1 MKKGNGF
8 LSFLITPNGEYIMY
22 NVKQQESLEAFRAFV
37 GTETFSRAD
46 YKEFAERAS
55 ELGVIKP
62 RFLIKGRNSVE
73 RISRGNYKFPTAG
86 NVPLEDVVKKLREET
101 SSTTSVPDTAT
112 NLMMTTDIDN
122 MVPDKFIG
130 FVSWGYFK
138 EIKSIIRSKMFY
150 PIFITG
156 LSGNGKTLN
165 VQEAC
170 AELDREC
177 VRVNVTIETDED
189 DLIGGFRLVD
199 GETKF
204 NLGPVAIAMERG
216 AVLLLDEVDL
226 ASNKIMCLQPVLEG
240 NGIYIKKINR
250 YIKPAKGF
258 TVIATAN
265 TKGRGSDDGKFIG
278 TNILNEAFLERFP
291 ITMEQPYPALSV
303 EKKIVLGS
311 MAKYGKVDEDF
322 ADKLVTWAEVI
333 RKTYFEGAVDEL
345 ISTRRL
351 DHIVKAFTIFKDKLK
366 SIEMCT
372 NRFDE
377 DTKTSFIDLYSKV
390 DAGVDL
396 NDETS
401 EGEDEEN
408 EESTEESPW

>member
-1 MKKGNGF
+1 MS
-8 LSFLITPNGEYIMY
+8 LSPAKQRFVDLASAKYGEGAEMSKEQVIVLREE
-22 NVKQQESLEAFRAFV
+22 NSLGWPSWFMRSPYKV
-37 GTETFSRAD
+37 GRGIYKLPTET
-46 YKEFAERAS
+46 E
-55 ELGVIKP
+55 IKTGTP
-62 RFLIKGRNSVE
+62 S
-73 RISRGNYKFPTAG
+73 
-86 NVPLEDVVKKLREET
+86 VPLEIIAAEAVAAKP
-101 SSTTSVPDTAT
+101 SVPDTAT

-122 MVPDKFIG
+122 MVPDKFEG

-138 EIKSIIRSKMFY
+138 EIKSIIKSKLFY
-150 PIFITG
+150 PIFVTG

-170 AELDREC
+170 AELGREC

-240 NGIYIKKINR
+240 NGIYVKKINR

-311 MAKYGKVDEDF
+311 MEKYGTVDEDF
-322 ADKLVTWAEVI
+322 ANKLVTWAEVI

-351 DHIVKAFTIFKDKLK
+351 DHIVKAYTIFKDKLK
-366 SIEMCT
+366 AIEMCT

-377 DTKTSFIDLYSKV
+377 DTKVSFVDLYCKV

-396 NDETS
+396 NEDIETS
-401 EGEDEEN
+401 EEEEEN
-408 EESTEESPW
+408 SEMPY

>member
-1 MKKGNGF
+1 MSNKRIEIVNKLLVDFPTGTATQSELMEWAERNGYSKYAPSFVWKK
-8 LSFLITPNGEYIMY
+8 EYRVDRGLFKIP
-22 NVKQQESLEAFRAFV
+22 
-37 GTETFSRAD
+37 TET
-46 YKEFAERAS
+46 E
-55 ELGVIKP
+55 IKTGT
-62 RFLIKGRNSVE
+62 L
-73 RISRGNYKFPTAG
+73 
-86 NVPLEDVVKKLREET
+86 NVPLEVVAAET
-101 SSTTSVPDTAT
+101 ATTTSTLVPDTAT
-112 NLMMTTDIDN
+112 NLMMTTDVEN
-122 MVPDKFIG
+122 MVPSKFEG
-130 FVSWGYFK
+130 FVPWGYFK
-138 EIKSIIRSKMFY
+138 EVKSIIKYKMFY

-170 AELDREC
+170 AELGREC

-291 ITMEQPYPALSV
+291 ITMEQPYPSLSV

-311 MAKYGKVDEDF
+311 MKKYGKIDEDF

-351 DHIVKAFTIFKDKLK
+351 DHIVKAFVIFKDKLK

-377 DTKTSFIDLYSKV
+377 DTKTSFIDLYAKV

-396 NDETS
+396 NAENS
-401 EGEDEEN
+401 EEEIEEEDTDN
-408 EESTEESPW
+408 PF

>member
-1 MKKGNGF
+1 MKEGNRF
-8 LSFLITPNGEYIMY
+8 PLFLITPNGEFVMSLSPA
-22 NVKQQESLEAFRAFV
+22 KQKFVDVAAAKHGEGAVLTKQEVVDVRNENGLGWPSWFVRAPYKV
-37 GTETFSRAD
+37 GRGEYKLPTETD
-46 YKEFAERAS
+46 GAS
-55 ELGVIKP
+55 
-62 RFLIKGRNSVE
+62 SVPVE
-73 RISRGNYKFPTAG
+73 VVATETA
-86 NVPLEDVVKKLREET
+86 K
-101 SSTTSVPDTAT
+101 TSVPDTVT
-112 NLMMTTDIDN
+112 NLMMSTDIEK
-122 MVPDKFIG
+122 MVPEKFEG

-138 EIKSIIRSKMFY
+138 EIKSIIKSRMFY
-150 PIFITG
+150 PIFVTG

-170 AELDREC
+170 AELKREC

-311 MAKYGKVDEDF
+311 MEKYGKVDEDF

-333 RKTYFEGAVDEL
+333 RKTYFEGAIDEL

-351 DHIVKAFTIFKDKLK
+351 DHIVKAYTIFKDKLK
-366 SIEMCT
+366 AIEMCT

-377 DTKTSFIDLYSKV
+377 DTKRSFLDLYSKV
-390 DAGVDL
+390 DAGVDP
-396 NDETS
+396 NAE
-401 EGEDEEN
+401 
-408 EESTEESPW
+408 EESEEEVPEEDTDMPY

>member
-1 MKKGNGF
+1 M
-8 LSFLITPNGEYIMY
+8 MY
-22 NVKQQESLEAFRAFV
+22 SAKQEESLNAFRSYVGGDTFTRAEYQAF
-37 GTETFSRAD
+37 R
-46 YKEFAERAS
+46 KKAS
-55 ELGVIKP
+55 ELGVITP
-62 RFLIKGRNSVE
+62 RFLLRGATAAE
-73 RISRGNYKFPTAG
+73 RLERGTYKFPTETEIKTG
-86 NVPLEDVVKKLREET
+86 TRNVPLEVVAEAAKAET
-101 SSTTSVPDTAT
+101 STVPDTVT
-112 NLMMTTDIDN
+112 NLMMSTDIEK
-122 MVPDKFIG
+122 MVPEKFEG

-138 EIKSIIRSKMFY
+138 EIKSIIKSKMFY
-150 PIFITG
+150 PIFVTG

-170 AELDREC
+170 AELGREC

-303 EKKIVLGS
+303 EKKIVLGA
-311 MAKYGKVDEDF
+311 MAKYGKIDEDF

-351 DHIVKAFTIFKDKLK
+351 DHIVKAYTIFKDKLK
-366 SIEMCT
+366 AIEMCT

-377 DTKTSFIDLYSKV
+377 DTKTSFLDLYSKV

-396 NDETS
+396 
-401 EGEDEEN
+401 DEEVV
-408 EESTEESPW
+408 EEEEVPAEEDSDMPY

>member
-1 MKKGNGF
+1 MSAKRVEIVNKLLVDFPTGTATQTELMDWAVENGYSKYAPSFVWKKEYRVDRGLF
-8 LSFLITPNGEYIMY
+8 KIPNETEL
-22 NVKQQESLEAFRAFV
+22 K
-37 GTETFSRAD
+37 TET
-46 YKEFAERAS
+46 
-55 ELGVIKP
+55 L
-62 RFLIKGRNSVE
+62 
-73 RISRGNYKFPTAG
+73 
-86 NVPLEDVVKKLREET
+86 NVPLEVIAAEAAVAKVE
-101 SSTTSVPDTAT
+101 SVPDTTT

-122 MVPDKFIG
+122 MVPAKFEG

-138 EIKSIIRSKMFY
+138 EIKSIIKSKMFY
-150 PIFITG
+150 PIFVTG

-170 AELDREC
+170 AELNREC

-311 MAKYGKVDEDF
+311 MEKYGNVDEDF

-351 DHIVKAFTIFKDKLK
+351 DHIVKAYTIFKDKLK
-366 SIEMCT
+366 AIEMCT

-396 NDETS
+396 NE
-401 EGEDEEN
+401 EEN
-408 EESTEESPW
+408 SEEETEVEEENSDMPY

>member
-1 MKKGNGF
+1 MSNKRVEIVNKLIVDFPAGTATQSELMEWAERNGYSKYAPSFVWKKEYRVDRGLF
-8 LSFLITPNGEYIMY
+8 KIPNETEL
-22 NVKQQESLEAFRAFV
+22 K
-37 GTETFSRAD
+37 TET
-46 YKEFAERAS
+46 
-55 ELGVIKP
+55 L
-62 RFLIKGRNSVE
+62 
-73 RISRGNYKFPTAG
+73 
-86 NVPLEDVVKKLREET
+86 NVPLEIVAADAVAAKP
-101 SSTTSVPDTAT
+101 SVPDTAT

-122 MVPDKFIG
+122 MVPDKFEG

-138 EIKSIIRSKMFY
+138 EIKSIIKSKLFY
-150 PIFITG
+150 PIFVTG

-170 AELDREC
+170 AELGREC

-240 NGIYIKKINR
+240 NGIYVKKINR

-278 TNILNEAFLERFP
+278 TNILNEAFLERFS

-311 MAKYGKVDEDF
+311 MEKYGKVDEDF

-351 DHIVKAFTIFKDKLK
+351 DHIVKAHTIFKDKLK
-366 SIEMCT
+366 AIEMCT

-377 DTKTSFIDLYSKV
+377 DTNVSFVDLYSKV

-396 NDETS
+396 NENS
-401 EGEDEEN
+401 EEESEEEEEN
-408 EESTEESPW
+408 SDMPY

>member
-1 MKKGNGF
+1 
-8 LSFLITPNGEYIMY
+8 MY
-22 NVKQQESLEAFRAFV
+22 NMKQQESLKSFRSFV
-37 GTETFSRAD
+37 GSETFTKKD
-46 YKEFAERAS
+46 YTEFRTKTS
-55 ELGVIKP
+55 ELGIITP
-62 RFLIKGRNSVE
+62 RFLIKGDKAAE
-73 RISRGNYKFPTAG
+73 RIGRGVYKFPSETEVEIK
-86 NVPLEDVVKKLREET
+86 NVEPVVANDYLNKT
-101 SSTTSVPDTAT
+101 VSPAA

-122 MVPDKFIG
+122 MVPDKFGG
-130 FVSWGYFK
+130 FVPWGYFK
-138 EIKSIIRSKMFY
+138 EIKSIIKSNMFY
-150 PIFITG
+150 PIFVTG

-165 VQEAC
+165 VQQAC
-170 AELDREC
+170 AELKREC

-204 NLGPVAIAMERG
+204 NLGPVAIAMEKG

-311 MAKYGKVDEDF
+311 MEKYGVVDDDF

-377 DTKTSFIDLYSKV
+377 DTKESFIDLYSKV
-390 DAGVDL
+390 DAGVELDA
-396 NDETS
+396 EPAQ
-401 EGEDEEN
+401 DEEETN
-408 EESTEESPW
+408 SDQPY

>member
-1 MKKGNGF
+1 MSLSPKKQKF
-8 LSFLITPNGEYIMY
+8 VDAAASIFGEGAVLTNKEIQKI
-22 NVKQQESLEAFRAFV
+22 VKDFELGSVSWWFTHPEHPYKV
-37 GTETFSRAD
+37 GRGQYKLPTETEEA
-46 YKEFAERAS
+46 
-55 ELGVIKP
+55 P
-62 RFLIKGRNSVE
+62 SVPVE
-73 RISRGNYKFPTAG
+73 VLATETA
-86 NVPLEDVVKKLREET
+86 KTET
-101 SSTTSVPDTAT
+101 VSVPDTRA
-112 NLMMTTDIDN
+112 NLMMSTDIEQ
-122 MVPDKFIG
+122 MVPEKFEG

-138 EIKSIIRSKMFY
+138 EIKSIIKSKMFY
-150 PIFITG
+150 PIFVTG

-170 AELDREC
+170 AELKREC

-311 MAKYGKVDEDF
+311 MEKYGKVDEDF

-333 RKTYFEGAVDEL
+333 RKTYFEGAIDEL

-351 DHIVKAFTIFKDKLK
+351 DHIVKAYTIFKDKLK
-366 SIEMCT
+366 AIEMCT

-377 DTKTSFIDLYSKV
+377 DTKRSFLDLYSKV
-390 DAGVDL
+390 DAGVDP
-396 NDETS
+396 NAE
-401 EGEDEEN
+401 
-408 EESTEESPW
+408 EESEEEVPEEDTDMPY

>member
-1 MKKGNGF
+1 MS
-8 LSFLITPNGEYIMY
+8 LSPAKQRFVDLASAKYGEGAEMSKEQVIVLREE
-22 NVKQQESLEAFRAFV
+22 NSLGWPSWFMRSPYKV
-37 GTETFSRAD
+37 GRGIYKLPTET
-46 YKEFAERAS
+46 E
-55 ELGVIKP
+55 IKTGTP
-62 RFLIKGRNSVE
+62 S
-73 RISRGNYKFPTAG
+73 
-86 NVPLEDVVKKLREET
+86 VPLEIIAAEAVAAKP
-101 SSTTSVPDTAT
+101 SVPDTAT

-122 MVPDKFIG
+122 MVPDKFEG

-138 EIKSIIRSKMFY
+138 EIKSIIKSKLFY
-150 PIFITG
+150 PIFVTG

-170 AELDREC
+170 AELGREC

-240 NGIYIKKINR
+240 NGIYVKKINR

-311 MAKYGKVDEDF
+311 MEKYGVVDEDF

-351 DHIVKAFTIFKDKLK
+351 DHIVKAYTIFKDKLK
-366 SIEMCT
+366 AIEMCT

-377 DTKTSFIDLYSKV
+377 DTKVSFVDLYCKV

-396 NDETS
+396 NEDIETS
-401 EGEDEEN
+401 EEEEEN
-408 EESTEESPW
+408 SEMPY

>member
-1 MKKGNGF
+1 MSLTPAKQKFVDFASIKYGEGAT
-8 LSFLITPNGEYIMY
+8 LIKDEVHKVVLENKIGWPSWFTNKNYRVDRGEW
-22 NVKQQESLEAFRAFV
+22 KLP
-37 GTETFSRAD
+37 TET
-46 YKEFAERAS
+46 E
-55 ELGVIKP
+55 IKTGTP
-62 RFLIKGRNSVE
+62 S
-73 RISRGNYKFPTAG
+73 
-86 NVPLEDVVKKLREET
+86 VPLEIVAAEAAAAKSNL
-101 SSTTSVPDTAT
+101 VPETAT

-138 EIKSIIRSKMFY
+138 EIKSIIKSKLFY
-150 PIFITG
+150 PIFVTG

-170 AELDREC
+170 AELGREC

-240 NGIYIKKINR
+240 NGIYVKKINR

-311 MAKYGKVDEDF
+311 MEKYGVVDEDF

-366 SIEMCT
+366 AIEMCT

-377 DTKTSFIDLYSKV
+377 DTKVSFVDLYAKV

-396 NDETS
+396 NENS
-401 EGEDEEN
+401 EEESEEEEN
-408 EESTEESPW
+408 SDMPY

>member
-1 MKKGNGF
+1 MSAKRIEIANKLIVDFPSGRATQAELMEWAEANGYSKYAP
-8 LSFLITPNGEYIMY
+8 SFVWKSEYR
-22 NVKQQESLEAFRAFV
+22 VDRGVFRIP
-37 GTETFSRAD
+37 TET
-46 YKEFAERAS
+46 E
-55 ELGVIKP
+55 IKTGT
-62 RFLIKGRNSVE
+62 L
-73 RISRGNYKFPTAG
+73 
-86 NVPLEDVVKKLREET
+86 NVPLEVVAAEAAASKVVE
-101 SSTTSVPDTAT
+101 SVPDTVT
-112 NLMMTTDIDN
+112 NLMMSTDIEN
-122 MVPDKFIG
+122 MVPEKFEG

-138 EIKSIIRSKMFY
+138 EMKSIIKSKMFY
-150 PIFITG
+150 PIFVTG

-170 AELDREC
+170 AELNREC

-291 ITMEQPYPALSV
+291 ITMEQPYPALSI

-311 MAKYGKVDEDF
+311 MTKYGKVDEDF

-351 DHIVKAFTIFKDKLK
+351 DHIVKAYTIFNDKLK
-366 SIEMCT
+366 AIEMCT

-377 DTKTSFIDLYSKV
+377 DTKTSFLDLYSKV

-396 NDETS
+396 
-401 EGEDEEN
+401 DEEVV
-408 EESTEESPW
+408 EEEEVPAEEDSDMPY

>member
-1 MKKGNGF
+1 MSNKRIEIVNKLLVDFPTGTATQSELMEWAERNGYSKYAPSFVWKK
-8 LSFLITPNGEYIMY
+8 EYRVDRGLFKIP
-22 NVKQQESLEAFRAFV
+22 
-37 GTETFSRAD
+37 TET
-46 YKEFAERAS
+46 E
-55 ELGVIKP
+55 IKTGT
-62 RFLIKGRNSVE
+62 L
-73 RISRGNYKFPTAG
+73 
-86 NVPLEDVVKKLREET
+86 NVPLEVVAAET
-101 SSTTSVPDTAT
+101 ATTTSTLVPDTAT
-112 NLMMTTDIDN
+112 NLMMTTDVEN
-122 MVPDKFIG
+122 MVPSKFEG
-130 FVSWGYFK
+130 FVPWGYFK
-138 EIKSIIRSKMFY
+138 EVKSIIKYKMFY

-170 AELDREC
+170 AELGREC

-311 MAKYGKVDEDF
+311 MEKYGNVDEDF
-322 ADKLVTWAEVI
+322 AEKLVTWAEVI

-351 DHIVKAFTIFKDKLK
+351 DHIVKAFTIFNDKLK

-377 DTKTSFIDLYSKV
+377 DTKTSFLDLYSKV

-396 NDETS
+396 NVENS
-401 EGEDEEN
+401 EEEIEEEDTDN
-408 EESTEESPW
+408 PF

>member
-1 MKKGNGF
+1 MSTKRIEIANKLVADFPTGEARIPELKEWAVKNGYSEYAA
-8 LSFLITPNGEYIMY
+8 SFVWKRENRVARGLFKIPSETEIKTGTPNIP
-22 NVKQQESLEAFRAFV
+22 LEV
-37 GTETFSRAD
+37 L
-46 YKEFAERAS
+46 AS
-55 ELGVIKP
+55 EVAEPKT
-62 RFLIKGRNSVE
+62 V
-73 RISRGNYKFPTAG
+73 
-86 NVPLEDVVKKLREET
+86 
-101 SSTTSVPDTAT
+101 VPDTTA
-112 NLMMTTDIDN
+112 NLMMTTDIDK
-122 MVPDKFIG
+122 MVPDKFEG

-138 EIKSIIRSKMFY
+138 EIKSIIKSKMFY
-150 PIFITG
+150 PIFVTG

-170 AELDREC
+170 AELGREC

-240 NGIYIKKINR
+240 NGIYVKKINR

-311 MAKYGKVDEDF
+311 MEKYGLVDEDF

-333 RKTYFEGAVDEL
+333 RKTYFEGAIDEL

-351 DHIVKAFTIFKDKLK
+351 DHIVKAYTIFRDKLK
-366 SIEMCT
+366 AIEMCT

-390 DAGVDL
+390 DAGVDPMQEAEEI
-396 NDETS
+396 ET
-401 EGEDEEN
+401 EEEEN
-408 EESTEESPW
+408 SDNPF